1 MAVDRDGCVV
11 SSVSLVDEDN
21 PLEVDP
27 EDSVD
32 VDAVAG
38 CSGVGDELVP
48 SLSKSAT
55 EVKAGCVGSGEGRW
69 V

>member
-32 VDAVAG
+32 VDAVVG